1 MKARIST
8 SKFKHQISDLR
19 NLRHPRFIRSH
30 SFVFVV
36 AASSAV
42 GRVRPVASCV
52 EASPYAT
59 RRRSAVATT
68 LVNQH
73 PRHLRHPRSTS
84 SEEIV
89 LIRVHWWLVIRVI
102 RCLPAVAGNSRLIRR
117 AFWIGEDTRLACL
130 FSVFRRND
138 LLFTRE
144 SHQST
149 RIKKKSF
156 D

>member
-1 MKARIST
+1 MWIFRRMKARVST

-42 GRVRPVASCV
+42 GGVRPVASCV

-84 SEEIV
+84 SEELL
-89 LIRVHWWLVIRVI
+89 LIRVHSWLVIRVI
-102 RCLPAVAGNSRLIRR
+102 RCLPAVAGHSRLIPR
-117 AFWIGEDTRLACL
+117 AFRIGEHSPR
-130 FSVFRRND
+130 VFVFGVSPKR
-138 LLFTRE
+138 
-144 SHQST
+144 S
-149 RIKKKSF
+149 SF
-156 D
+156 H

>member
-1 MKARIST
+1 FFYCSLRHRDLLSFPT
-8 SKFKHQISDLR
+8 RRSSDL
-19 NLRHPRFIRSH
+19 
-30 SFVFVV
+30 FVFVV

-42 GRVRPVASCV
+42 GRTRPVASCV

-89 LIRVHWWLVIRVI
+89 LIRVDRK
-102 RCLPAVAGNSRLIRR
+102 S
-117 AFWIGEDTRLACL
+117 TRLNSSHDQISYAVFCL
-130 FSVFRRND
+130 
-138 LLFTRE
+138 
-144 SHQST
+144 
-149 RIKKKSF
+149 
-156 D
+156 